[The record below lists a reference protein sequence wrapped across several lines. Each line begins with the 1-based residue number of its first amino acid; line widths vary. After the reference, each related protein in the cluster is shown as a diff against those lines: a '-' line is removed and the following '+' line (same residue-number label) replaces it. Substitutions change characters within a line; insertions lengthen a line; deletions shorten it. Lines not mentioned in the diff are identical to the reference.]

1 MNYED
6 DEEIKRQFEALITE
20 NALPSK
26 IKRVRKF
33 MPLIES
39 ALNAGVAI
47 EHITTLLNKME
58 IPITKSYL
66 NNSLYRIRKERKG
79 NHQKTSPQNQMKL
92 PPQKKTEK
100 TPQTNSRLPSNLVAS
115 QEEFEDLTK
124 KLDAFDCAAG
134 WEERYVALG
143 GNIEEICSKPA
154 SQKRLMAMGLKSQ
167 IEARLS
173 VYK

>member
-66 NNSLYRIRKERKG
+66 NNSLYRIRKERKSSK
-79 NHQKTSPQNQMKL
+79 NITTKSNEAATT
-92 PPQKKTEK
+92 KKTEK

-143 GNIEEICSKPA
+143 GDIEEICSKPA

>member
-66 NNSLYRIRKERKG
+66 NNSLYRIRKERKSSK
-79 NHQKTSPQNQMKL
+79 NITTKSNEVATT
-92 PPQKKTEK
+92 KKAEK
-100 TPQTNSRLPSNLVAS
+100 TPHTNSRLPSNLVAS
-115 QEEFEDLTK
+115 QEEFEELTK

-143 GNIEEICSKPA
+143 GDIEEICSKPA

>member
-66 NNSLYRIRKERKG
+66 NNSLYRIRKERKSSKSITTKS
-79 NHQKTSPQNQMKL
+79 NEVATT
-92 PPQKKTEK
+92 KKAEK

-115 QEEFEDLTK
+115 QEEFEELTK

-143 GNIEEICSKPA
+143 GDIEEICSKPA